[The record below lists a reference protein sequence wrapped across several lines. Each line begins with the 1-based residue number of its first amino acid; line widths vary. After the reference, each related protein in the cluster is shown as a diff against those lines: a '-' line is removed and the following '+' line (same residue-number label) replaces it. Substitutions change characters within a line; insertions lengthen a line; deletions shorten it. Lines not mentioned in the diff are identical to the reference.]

1 MYKITNF
8 LILISYLMVT
18 ICANDFINTDNGE
31 NLIDINNSINTISN
45 YSIET
50 KYKNTTKPSCELC
63 NTIVKII
70 QYELT
75 VGNKTITNIEK
86 IIKEICSILG
96 NKIEKQECYS
106 IENIIN
112 YVTQLLLDGLN
123 PKEICYKLGFC
134 QTHIIKFINISFY

>member
-8 LILISYLMVT
+8 IILISHLMLT
-18 ICANDFINTDNGE
+18 ISANEFINTNNGQ
-31 NLIDINNSINTISN
+31 NLINTNNIINISN

-50 KYKNTTKPSCELC
+50 QYKNTTKPSCELC
-63 NTIVKII
+63 KTIVKII
-70 QYELT
+70 QYELK
-75 VGNKTITNIEK
+75 VGNNTITNIEK

-112 YVTQLLLDGLN
+112 YVAQLLDGLN
-123 PKEICYKLGFC
+123 PNEICYKLGFC
-134 QTHIIKFINISFY
+134 QTHIIKFINISFF